1 MTSVGQPMTRV
12 GIPEASLR
20 FGVSQDTL
28 RKKLKAG
35 EISGYQVPAPGGFRW
50 MIELPEVLGENG
62 VGISQLDELGEPE
75 VLEKIR
81 EIVAHGYGRVE
92 VMVRQGQIIT
102 INSQTTLV
110 RAGKQ

>member
-1 MTSVGQPMTRV
+1 MTRV

-35 EISGYQVPAPGGFRW
+35 EITGYQVPAPGGFRW
-50 MIELPEVLGENG
+50 MIELPEVLGGNVG
-62 VGISQLDELGEPE
+62 VSQLPELGEPE
-75 VLEKIR
+75 VLEKVR